1 MTAGIYRLKNGGH
14 VYYIG
19 QSNNIERRYREH
31 CKDKSKWS
39 CGCPPTLEILE
50 IVHGVKGRNS
60 AEKRH
65 IKSVGKQLINKT
77 KGGGAASRKKKAT
90 TTNLRPV
97 KKVRTVPKMTGL

>member
-1 MTAGIYRLKNGGH
+1 MTAGIYQLKNGGY

-19 QSNNIERRYREH
+19 QSNNIERRYLQH

-50 IVHGVKGRNS
+50 IVHGVKARNA

-65 IKSVGKQLINKT
+65 IKASGKKLMNKT
-77 KGGGAASRKKKAT
+77 KGGGVSSRQKKKST
-90 TTNLRPV
+90 SSL
-97 KKVRTVPKMTGL
+97 

>member
-1 MTAGIYRLKNGGH
+1 MTAGIYQLKNGGH

-19 QSNNIERRYREH
+19 QSNNIERRYRQH

-50 IVHGVKGRNS
+50 VVHSTKGRNA

-65 IKSVGKQLINKT
+65 IKNGGKQLINKT
-77 KGGGAASRKKKAT
+77 KGGGARSRIKKAKT
-90 TTNLRPV
+90 TLLREQRRPINLF
-97 KKVRTVPKMTGL
+97 